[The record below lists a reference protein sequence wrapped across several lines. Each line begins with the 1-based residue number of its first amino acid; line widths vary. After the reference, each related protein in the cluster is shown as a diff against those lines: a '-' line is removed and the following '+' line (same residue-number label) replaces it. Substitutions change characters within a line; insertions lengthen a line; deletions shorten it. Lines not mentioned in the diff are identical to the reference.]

1 MDMDKLDEAC
11 ERLAEACEAFRISLQ
26 EAIQAF
32 SEMFSNAIRETMNK
46 LENFLGYLRK
56 EKKKA
61 KKPNGIPPVK
71 YHHKKDYLHNQSI
84 SAYKVDKK
92 AQKNL
97 PYQRRNY

>member
-1 MDMDKLDEAC
+1 MDMDDFNKAC

-32 SEMFSNAIRETMNK
+32 SEMFSNAIRETMGK
-46 LENFLGYLRK
+46 LEDFLGYLRK

-61 KKPNGIPPVK
+61 KKTNGIPPVK
-71 YHHKKDYLHNQSI
+71 YHKKDYLHNQSI